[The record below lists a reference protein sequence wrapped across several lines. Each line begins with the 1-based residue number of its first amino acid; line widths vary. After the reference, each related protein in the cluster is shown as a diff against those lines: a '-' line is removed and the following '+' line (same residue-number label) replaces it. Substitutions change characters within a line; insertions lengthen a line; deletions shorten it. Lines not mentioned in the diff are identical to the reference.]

1 MRRLKRNSEVED
13 EKGMMGVGTLMIF
26 IAIVLVSAV
35 SAGVFIRT
43 VTMLKQ
49 QAEQSAEEAM
59 AEVSTYIKV
68 RSMLGIRN
76 KTGTGLKKIYVNLGV
91 GPGTPPQN
99 LENLL
104 IQVDNGDAQ
113 KALEYSPDK
122 ASGENF
128 TAVALKDPEGEFD
141 REDNPLISSGTT
153 LQLTFNI
160 TQIDGNTTGSFD
172 LPPQTEMNIQFT
184 PKHGASTIEILVTPS
199 VYHKDIM
206 HL

>member
-1 MRRLKRNSEVED
+1 MRRIKRNTEED
-13 EKGMMGVGTLMIF
+13 ENAMMGVGTLMIF

-43 VTMLKQ
+43 ATMLKQ

-68 RSMLGIRN
+68 RSILGIRDN
-76 KTGTGLKKIYVNLGV
+76 NGTDLRKIHFNIGV

-104 IQVDNGDAQ
+104 IHVDDGNNQ
-113 KALEYSPDK
+113 TALEYNATETS
-122 ASGENF
+122 EHNY
-128 TAVALKDPEGEFD
+128 TAEALMDPEGEFD
-141 REDNPLISSGTT
+141 AEDNPLIASGTT
-153 LQLTFNI
+153 LQVTV
-160 TQIDGNTTGSFD
+160 NTTKVGFN
-172 LPPQTEMNIQFT
+172 LGPQSEMNIQFT
-184 PKHGASTIEILVTPS
+184 PKHGASTIETLVTPS